1 MRGNYKNFIKF
12 LKKTL
17 MSCCTN
23 TVTFACQHDACEDFH
38 TGIFAIQDGT
48 HTITI
53 TSPIPIQIKKNLFVG
68 EEIVIPSNLLN
79 EAATHTI
86 KLYDPTNMLINDTC
100 YKLTTTIML
109 TPCSN

>member
-1 MRGNYKNFIKF
+1 MRRKYQSFFKF

-48 HTITI
+48 HTIAI
-53 TSPIPIQIKKNLFVG
+53 TSPIPIQSKKTLSVG
-68 EEIVIPSNLLN
+68 DEIIISSNLLN

-86 KLYDPTNMLINDTC
+86 KLYDPANMLINDTC
-100 YKLTTTIML
+100 YKLTTTITL
-109 TPCSN
+109 TPCNN

>member
-1 MRGNYKNFIKF
+1 MRRKYKNFIKF

>member
-1 MRGNYKNFIKF
+1 MRRKYKNFIKF

-109 TPCSN
+109 TPCNN

>member
-1 MRGNYKNFIKF
+1 MRGKYKNFIKF

>member
-1 MRGNYKNFIKF
+1 MRGKYKNFIKF
-12 LKKTL
+12 IKKTL

>member
-1 MRGNYKNFIKF
+1 MRRKYKNFIKF

-100 YKLTTTIML
+100 YKLTTAIML
-109 TPCSN
+109 TPCNN

>member
-1 MRGNYKNFIKF
+1 MRGKYKNFIKF

-53 TSPIPIQIKKNLFVG
+53 TSPIPIQIKKTLFVG

-100 YKLTTTIML
+100 YKLTTAIML
-109 TPCSN
+109 TPCNN